1 MDPSSTPGQ
10 LALTLQAV
18 TRMAVTGWLT
28 TLCDQWQTQ
37 MRHTPALGGCPASFA
52 WLVGPALPAWRRPGR
67 YAARVRT
74 APARHPP
81 CDNGTPSRPPSVGEW
96 RRNSRTNDGQ
106 KIKDPTAVDSDQAL
120 DLLLR

>member
-1 MDPSSTPGQ
+1 
-10 LALTLQAV
+10 
-18 TRMAVTGWLT
+18 MAVTGWLT

-37 MRHTPALGGCPASFA
+37 MRHTPAPAGCPASFA
-52 WLVGPALPAWRRPGR
+52 WLVGLAFRRGAGQGGMQR
-67 YAARVRT
+67 AFVR
-74 APARHPP
+74 PLLRHPP
-81 CDNGTPSRPPSVGEW
+81 CDSGTPSRPPSVGEW